1 MIKIT
6 QYENITNPKIQMTLT
21 IDEVLNIIKNG
32 NEFLPIINAARE
44 YGKGHPLYNSLKSTS
59 IPTFRYNF
67 LFNERASNKTIISST
82 GLIYLD
88 IDDNMFIPESELIY
102 ASWRSLSNTGY
113 GLLVKVD
120 NLTLD
125 NFKYVYN
132 EISDRIGVTPDD
144 NARKA
149 TQQTVL
155 SYDSDLYFNSDS
167 TTYHYL
173 NKEKVSSPNNIK
185 KKKEWL
191 STNGTFIE
199 NTSNS
204 KVRYNNIDDYFID
217 SDNVYVVFTE
227 DKELIC
233 NPYLPLKVNVG
244 RRNSILFI
252 YFCQI
257 VALNPTISKNYMR
270 SLGESINTNIM
281 KPKLS
286 EKEMNAVI
294 DSVFKKL
301 KNDDLSIIYNQ
312 ERRILFNPSI
322 KLSHKEKMVIVN
334 KELGLMKSEMTK
346 AVIYEIIEGWDF
358 NSSGKITQ
366 VKVCELSDF
375 SLPTIKRYWHHFK
388 AYIGDLNNDYKKH
401 ST

>member
-6 QYENITNPKIQMTLT
+6 QYENIENPKIQKTLT
-21 IDEVLNIIKNG
+21 VDEVLNIIKNG
-32 NEFLPIINAARE
+32 NEYLPIINTARE
-44 YGKGHPLYNSLKSTS
+44 YGKGHPLYESLKHYS

-67 LFNERASNKTIISST
+67 LFNERVANKNIISST
-82 GLIYLD
+82 GLIYID
-88 IDDNMFIPESELIY
+88 VDDNLFIPDNELIY

-125 NFKYVYN
+125 NFKYAYN

-155 SYDSDLYFNSDS
+155 SYDSDLYFNSGS
-167 TTYHYL
+167 TTYHYI

-185 KKKEWL
+185 KEKEWL

-199 NTSNS
+199 NNTNS

-217 SDNVYVVFTE
+217 NDEVYIAFTE
-227 DKELIC
+227 EKVLIC
-233 NPYLPLKVNVG
+233 NPYLPLKVKVG

-257 VALNPTISKNYMR
+257 VALNPTISKSYMR
-270 SLGESINTNIM
+270 SLGESININIM

-286 EKEMNAVI
+286 EKEINGVI

-301 KNDDLSIIYNQ
+301 KSGDLKIIYNQ

-322 KLSHKEKMVIVN
+322 KISHREKMVIVN
-334 KELGLMKSEMTK
+334 KELGQMKSEVTK
-346 AVIYEIIEGWDF
+346 AVIYDIIEDWDF
-358 NSSGKITQ
+358 NSCGKINQ
-366 VKVCELSDF
+366 QKVSEQSKF
-375 SLPTIKRYWHHFK
+375 SIATIKRYWHYFK
-388 AYIGDLNNDYKKH
+388 AYISDLNNDYRNYN
-401 ST
+401 T